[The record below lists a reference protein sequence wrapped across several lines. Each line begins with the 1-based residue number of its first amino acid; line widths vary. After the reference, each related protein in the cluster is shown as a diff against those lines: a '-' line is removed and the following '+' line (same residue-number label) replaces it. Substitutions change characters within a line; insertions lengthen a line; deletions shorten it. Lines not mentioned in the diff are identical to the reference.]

1 MRVLVTGAG
10 GFSGPHVIRH
20 LLDAGHEVLAFA
32 GRKGH
37 GRLPLELRSSP
48 RLTVLVGDLAEH
60 IALPQDVEAVIHAA
74 GVSPGP
80 GLRLTVMDFVRNNIE
95 TTRGLILW
103 ARSTGVKRF
112 IYFSSVSVFGRVA
125 GPVLDESC
133 PRIDPDVYGVSKWIG
148 EMMLAEQDGE
158 MTSVSLRLPGMI
170 GPAAVRNWLATMA
183 ASAKTGREIAYFHG
197 DVDYNNAVHVDDLCR
212 LVVDVLRQDLR
223 GHDMITLGAAGAMKV
238 RDMVTAIAVGL
249 GGHSPLREIPAARP
263 AFTISSARA
272 QRLYDYRPMAMPAM
286 LARFVTENK

>member
-1 MRVLVTGAG
+1 MRVLVTGAA
-10 GFSGPHVIRH
+10 GFCGAHLIRRI
-20 LLDAGHEVLAFA
+20 LDTGHQVVAFA
-32 GRKGH
+32 GRKNP
-37 GRLPLELRSSP
+37 GRLPVGLLSSP
-48 RLTVLVGDLAEH
+48 GLTVLTGDLAEH

-80 GLRLTVMDFVRNNIE
+80 GLHLTVMDFVRNNIE

-112 IYFSSVSVFGRVA
+112 IYFSSVSVFGRIA

-133 PRIDPDVYGVSKWIG
+133 PRIDPDAYGVSKWMG

-158 MTSVSLRLPGMI
+158 MASLSLRLPGVI

-183 ASAKTGREIAYFHG
+183 ALAKKGREITYFHG
-197 DVDYNNAVHVDDLCR
+197 DADYNNAVHIDDLCR
-212 LVVDVLRQDLR
+212 LVVNVLGQNLR
-223 GHDMITLGAAGAMKV
+223 GHDMITLGASGAMKV
-238 RDMVTAIAVGL
+238 RDMVTAIAIGL
-249 GGHSPLREIPAARP
+249 RGHSPLREIPAPRP

-286 LARFVTENK
+286 LARFVTENA